1 MIVGLPLSTRNPQ
14 LFNFLIKF
22 GLSRET
28 PVTTSLGTQ
37 IGPASGAWGR
47 RLNHHSQ
54 IGGTVDGRNPA
65 PDMDHIPFF
74 IGFDGEQVVQDF
86 FHVLKPTAS

>member
-1 MIVGLPLSTRNPQ
+1 MAK

-37 IGPASGAWGR
+37 IGRAEIR
-47 RLNHHSQ
+47 
-54 IGGTVDGRNPA
+54 
-65 PDMDHIPFF
+65 
-74 IGFDGEQVVQDF
+74 
-86 FHVLKPTAS
+86 KPTDWVAVKELKVSYYIIPL